1 MMEEQE
7 NVHVMLVN
15 LSTTV
20 RGVKVLTVLSIIGL
34 ANVVKEMV

>member
-7 NVHVMLVN
+7 NFQVMLVN
-15 LSTTV
+15 SLNTV

-34 ANVVKEMV
+34 ANVVREMV